1 MSFPVL
7 YAPSTMDFDNNGI
20 GILSDCSSCFVTEE
34 RNGAFDLVMDY
45 PTDGIHFEEIT
56 YDCIIKAQLERGRK
70 PQLFRVYYINKP
82 MFGVVNIKANHIS
95 YDLSGITIK
104 PFSASD
110 LGQTMQYLKKN
121 LPSESYS
128 EEDAAKW
135 VGKFSFEYDK
145 LIQTSY
151 KDFVLKVPASI
162 RSVLGGL
169 EKNILS
175 TYGGEFEFD
184 NFDVV
189 LHKER
194 GKDNGISIAYGK
206 NLTNLQQEINC
217 SSYATA
223 VYPFW
228 AKEEENGEITLVTHG
243 ETILK
248 TDPEYRDI
256 WFRKVI
262 PLDLTEEFEE
272 PPELDVLSAA
282 ADVYILE
289 NNIGKPSVSLSLT
302 YSQLQQTE
310 EYRDGQILDRV
321 MLCDMVSVKFP
332 ALGVSTKAKVTKIVY
347 DVLRERVDSAVV
359 GSAKM
364 DIADTISAQ
373 GKAIDALKKS
383 VRT

>member
-1 MSFPVL
+1 MSFPIL

-56 YDCIIKAQLERGRK
+56 YDCIIKAQLEIGRK

-104 PFSASD
+104 PFSALD
-110 LGQTMQYLKKN
+110 LGQTMQSLKTN
-121 LPSESYS
+121 VPSAAYS
-128 EEDAAKW
+128 DEDAAKW
-135 VGKFSFEYDK
+135 AGRFSFVFDESM
-145 LIQTSY
+145 QTSY

-169 EKNILS
+169 ETNILS

-194 GKDNGISIAYGK
+194 GKDNGVSIAYGK

-228 AKEEENGEITLVTHG
+228 AKEEENGEITLVSIG
-243 ETILK
+243 ETVQV
-248 TDPEYRDI
+248 TETEHRDI

-262 PLDLTEEFEE
+262 PLDLTEEFDEQPSVEE
-272 PPELDVLSAA
+272 LSAA

-321 MLCDMVSVKFP
+321 MLCDMVYVKFP

-359 GSAKM
+359 GSVKM
-364 DIADTISAQ
+364 DIADTISSQ
-373 GKAIDALKKS
+373 GKAIDSLKKS
-383 VRT
+383 VRK